1 MPKITLVLLLIFTL
15 LSCKSKTNQAHPV
28 KNISRDLQTI
38 LDNANVRGSIIISDK
53 NQKTYYTN
61 SIQEAAQSS
70 IPASTFKIPN
80 SIIGLET
87 GVINKETIFKWDGE
101 ERAYSTWEKD
111 LTLKDAFQKSCVPC
125 YQELARKIGVN
136 RMNTYL
142 SKLEFGQMDVNE
154 SNIDNFWLIGESN
167 INPFQQIHFLRK
179 FYKNELD
186 ISESTS
192 KTMKNILIIDEQPSY
207 TLSGKTGLGIHDG
220 GNTGWFVGY
229 VEKEEKVYYFA
240 TKIHQKD
247 QNMSR
252 AKFSPLRK
260 DLTMNAL
267 RYLKI
272 IP

>member
-1 MPKITLVLLLIFTL
+1 MPKATIFLLLIAL
-15 LSCKSKTNQAHPV
+15 LSCKAKKNQIHPERNV
-28 KNISRDLQTI
+28 TRDLQAI

-53 NQKTYYTN
+53 NQETYYTN
-61 SIQEAAQSS
+61 SIQEAANSS

-87 GVINKETIFKWDGE
+87 GVINEETIFKWNGE
-101 ERAYSTWEKD
+101 ERAFSIWEKD
-111 LTLKDAFQKSCVPC
+111 LTLKEAFQKSCVPC
-125 YQELARKIGVN
+125 YQELAREIGVN

-154 SNIDNFWLIGESN
+154 NNIDNFWLIGESK
-167 INPFQQIHFLRK
+167 ISPFQQIHFLRK
-179 FYKNELD
+179 LYKKELD
-186 ISESTS
+186 ISKSTS
-192 KTMKNILIIDEQPSY
+192 QIIKNILIIDQKPSY
-207 TLSGKTGLGIHDG
+207 TLSGKTGLGIDDS

-229 VEKEEKVYYFA
+229 IEKEEKVYYFA

-247 QNMSR
+247 QNMPR
-252 AKFSPLRK
+252 AKFSSLRK

-267 RYLKI
+267 KYLEI